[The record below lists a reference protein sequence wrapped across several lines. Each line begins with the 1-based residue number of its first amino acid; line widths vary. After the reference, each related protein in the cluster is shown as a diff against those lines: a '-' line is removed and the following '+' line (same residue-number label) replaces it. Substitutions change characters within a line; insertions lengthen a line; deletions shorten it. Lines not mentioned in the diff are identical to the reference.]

1 MVFSPGPRVIGR
13 TKFENW
19 FLIWFVLWK
28 RWSAEVFSLSFFL
41 EEEDPE
47 DVCDSAEND
56 SKDCFKSPILRL
68 EMKEEEG
75 ITTPNS
81 KTEND

>member
-1 MVFSPGPRVIGR
+1 MVVCLMLWSVCPCSVDKIILEEVI
-13 TKFENW
+13 
-19 FLIWFVLWK
+19 
-28 RWSAEVFSLSFFL
+28 L

-75 ITTPNS
+75 ITTSNS

>member
-1 MVFSPGPRVIGR
+1 MFFSPGPRVIGR

-56 SKDCFKSPILRL
+56 SKGLFQVTNFKAGN
-68 EMKEEEG
+68 EG
-75 ITTPNS
+75 RRGNH
-81 KTEND
+81 NF